1 MARLPLLPSDSLTG
15 EKVKNMRGESLGR
28 IEHFMLDLNSS
39 RVAYAVL
46 SFGGFMDMHGKL
58 FAVPLTALQLDTE
71 DHSFILDVDTEQLK
85 HAPGFDRNNWPD
97 MTDPEWERR
106 VREYYAISSNR
117 HGSGSRMKH

>member
-1 MARLPLLPSDSLTG
+1 MARLPLMPSDSLTG

-46 SFGGFMDMHGKL
+46 SFSKFVAMHGKL
-58 FAVPLTALQLDTE
+58 FAVPLTALKLDAD

-85 HAPGFDRNNWPD
+85 HAPGFDENDWPD

-106 VREYYAISSNR
+106 VQEYYAISSNR
-117 HGSGSRMKH
+117 HGGGSRMKH